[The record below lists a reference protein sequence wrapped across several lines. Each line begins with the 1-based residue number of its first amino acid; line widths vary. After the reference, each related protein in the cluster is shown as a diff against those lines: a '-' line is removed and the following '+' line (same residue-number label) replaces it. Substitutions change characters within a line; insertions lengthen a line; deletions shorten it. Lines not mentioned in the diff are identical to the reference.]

1 MANYGELAHRLTA
14 IGADIDEIAFDA
26 LREAVADG
34 EMQRPV
40 DDKKLMQARRA
51 IEKAAGILRQLG
63 GDDSDNW

>member
-1 MANYGELAHRLTA
+1 MANYGDLADRLTA

-40 DDKKLMQARRA
+40 GDKKLMQARRA
-51 IEKAAGILRQLG
+51 IEKAAGILRQLD
-63 GDDSDNW
+63 GDDSANW

>member
-1 MANYGELAHRLTA
+1 MADYGDLAHRLTA
-14 IGADIDEIAFDA
+14 ICADIDEIAFDA

-51 IEKAAGILRQLG
+51 IEKAAGILRQLD
-63 GDDSDNW
+63 GDDSANW